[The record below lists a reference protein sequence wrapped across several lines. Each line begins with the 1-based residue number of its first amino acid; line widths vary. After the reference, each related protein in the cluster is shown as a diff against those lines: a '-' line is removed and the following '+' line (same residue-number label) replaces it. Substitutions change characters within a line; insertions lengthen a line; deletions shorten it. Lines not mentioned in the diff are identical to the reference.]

1 MQLQDKHALI
11 TGGGSGVGAEIA
23 RQFAAAGAKVTI
35 TGRNAVPLQE
45 VSNTRGITWQTC
57 DVTLPESVN
66 TAFEAARRQNGPLDI
81 VIANAGAASSKPFA
95 KMDMQDLQD
104 MLNVNLAGVFNCWQA
119 GLSDMQAK
127 GSGRLIAIASTA
139 GLKGYPYVSGYCAAK
154 HGVIGLTRSLALEL
168 ARSGITVNAICPGFT
183 DTPLLQRSIQNIM
196 DKTGRSAEDAA
207 KSLTQSNPQ
216 ARFVQPSEVASAAI
230 WLCSDGAAS
239 VNGHA
244 LSVSGGEI

>member
-1 MQLQDKHALI
+1 MPLQDKHALI

-23 RQFAAAGAKVTI
+23 RQFAAHRAKVTI
-35 TGRNAVPLQE
+35 TGRSAAPLQE
-45 VSNTRGITWQTC
+45 VSKTKGITWQTC
-57 DVTLPESVN
+57 DVTQPESVA
-66 TAFEAARRQNGPLDI
+66 TAFDAARAENGPIDI
-81 VIANAGAASSKPFA
+81 IIANAGAANSKPFVE
-95 KMDMQDLQD
+95 MEMQDLQD
-104 MLNVNLAGVFNCWQA
+104 MLNVNLTGVFNSWKA
-119 GLSDMQAK
+119 GLADMQAS
-127 GSGRLIAIASTA
+127 GSGRLLAIASTA
-139 GLKGYPYVSGYCAAK
+139 GLKGYPYVTGYCAAK

-207 KSLTQSNPQ
+207 KSLTKSNPQ
-216 ARFVQPSEVASAAI
+216 ARFVHPSEVASAVI

>member
-23 RQFAAAGAKVTI
+23 RQFATAGAKVTI
-35 TGRNAVPLQE
+35 TGRTPAPLQE
-45 VSNTRGITWQTC
+45 VSRTKGITWQAC
-57 DVTLPESVN
+57 DVTKPESVN
-66 TAFEAARRQNGPLDI
+66 TAFDAARAQNGPVDI

-119 GLSDMQAK
+119 GLADMQAK

-154 HGVIGLTRSLALEL
+154 HGVIGLTRALALEL

-207 KSLTQSNPQ
+207 KSLTKSNPQ

-230 WLCSDGAAS
+230 WLCSNGAAS

>member
-1 MQLQDKHALI
+1 MPLQNKHAVI
-11 TGGGSGVGAEIA
+11 TGGGTGVGAEIA
-23 RQFAAAGAKVTI
+23 RQFAAAGTKVTV
-35 TGRNAVPLQE
+35 TGRTTAPLQE
-45 VSNTRGITWQTC
+45 VSSTEGITWQTC
-57 DVTLPESVN
+57 DVTQPESVKS
-66 TAFEAARRQNGPLDI
+66 AFDAARSQNGPIDI

-95 KMDMQDLQD
+95 AMDLQDLQD

-119 GLSDMQAK
+119 GLADMQAS
-127 GSGRLIAIASTA
+127 GNGRLIAIASTA
-139 GLKGYPYVSGYCAAK
+139 GLKGYPYVTGYCAAK

-207 KSLTQSNPQ
+207 KSLTKSNPQ
-216 ARFVQPSEVASAAI
+216 ARFVQPTEVASAAL
-230 WLCSDGAAS
+230 WLCSQGAAS